1 MAKDNTFG
9 LIKANIKGGGHIMRL
24 RKLKILKNP
33 NKLCI

>member
-1 MAKDNTFG
+1 MAKDDTFR
-9 LIKANIKGGGHIMRL
+9 LIKANIKGGGHITRL